1 MGSLLPPV
9 IIEGITSPTVNQ
21 NATAACTSSSSSSTS
36 SSSNNGN
43 VSSFTSSNLPV
54 YPNTAVAAAM
64 AAAQQAGDH
73 SWLQH
78 GAPSPQQQQNLD
90 GQQLGLNPVTSLDGD
105 SAATAG
111 LQFVVPH
118 QHFAVTHKPDQP
130 NNSVTLQNMQN
141 SHLQAAVAAYVASSQ
156 APTHPTTGLHPSS
169 MPAASAMFPHQHLQM
184 AQIHMPHGM
193 LQIKTNMPHMAQI
206 GPIHTQQVSQPM
218 QGVAPVPVAP
228 SDVHSS
234 QRAAQLA
241 RYRHKRNVRL
251 QALAQGD
258 KKIRYQC
265 RKTLADARPRVKG
278 RFAKVHADGLE
289 SEGSSPKASKTKES
303 KCKLMKTVMSA
314 VDLTAMDLMVNKPK
328 MEDLDELNPMWWL
341 NDSADDNEK
350 STSNTSNASLLDS
363 FPSDDVR
370 RCYSENNLL
379 QLDSFDVQS
388 AMEVFQTESNFNA
401 ICSGFHGNQCS

>member
-1 MGSLLPPV
+1 MANTSGSVPRMGSLLPPV

-241 RYRHKRNVRL
+241 RYRCEVPPSPSLRNFVTLRSGQNTEGGSLLISPSFAFSVLDRHKRNVRL

-278 RFAKVHADGLE
+278 RFAKVGPAVLCGCLFHRFL
-289 SEGSSPKASKTKES
+289 
-303 KCKLMKTVMSA
+303 LMH
-314 VDLTAMDLMVNKPK
+314 
-328 MEDLDELNPMWWL
+328 
-341 NDSADDNEK
+341 
-350 STSNTSNASLLDS
+350 
-363 FPSDDVR
+363 R
-370 RCYSENNLL
+370 R
-379 QLDSFDVQS
+379 
-388 AMEVFQTESNFNA
+388 
-401 ICSGFHGNQCS
+401 